1 MGPWGLLDC
10 ASEPH
15 AACLKLTGLGTV
27 ARKLDSSDNM
37 HLLCTSWMASGS
49 LQGCGAAMQEP
60 RGRAAATTT
69 ARRSNNRGLAAARR
83 STGAGQSDDDH
94 DVCLISY
101 HLRDHYGWQRVRI
114 TRVPAG
120 KNPLG

>member
-1 MGPWGLLDC
+1 MGLWGLLDC

-49 LQGCGAAMQEP
+49 LQGLRCSYA
-60 RGRAAATTT
+60 RTVRA
-69 ARRSNNRGLAAARR
+69 G
-83 STGAGQSDDDH
+83 GGGDDD
-94 DVCLISY
+94 SAEE
-101 HLRDHYGWQRVRI
+101 Q
-114 TRVPAG
+114 
-120 KNPLG
+120 